1 MNMPPMNPDAA
12 RMNSMGADQ
21 YQMSQAMQ
29 QEQARGAQNAMTQST
44 QAVAQVDRVTDEMQS
59 AQAAQAAQESRASDF
74 LNARI
79 AALKNATTGNQGEQA
94 LREMDPQ
101 VLQAL
106 VNSL

>member
-44 QAVAQVDRVTDEMQS
+44 QAVAQVDRFADEMQS
-59 AQAAQAAQESRASDF
+59 AQAAQETRASDF
-74 LNARI
+74 LNARL

-94 LREMDPQ
+94 LREMDQ
-101 VLQAL
+101 EQLQAL

>member
-44 QAVAQVDRVTDEMQS
+44 QAIAQVDRVSDEMQS
-59 AQAAQAAQESRASDF
+59 AQAAQESRASDF

>member
-44 QAVAQVDRVTDEMQS
+44 QAVAQVDRFTDEMQS
-59 AQAAQAAQESRASDF
+59 AQAAQEARASDF
-74 LNARI
+74 LNARM

-101 VLQAL
+101 ELQAL
-106 VNSL
+106 VDSL

>member
-1 MNMPPMNPDAA
+1 MNPDAA

-29 QEQARGAQNAMTQST
+29 QEQARGAQNAMTQGT
-44 QAVAQVDRVTDEMQS
+44 QAVAQIDRVTDEMQS
-59 AQAAQAAQESRASDF
+59 AQAAQESRASDF

-94 LREMDPQ
+94 LREMDQ
-101 VLQAL
+101 ATLQAL
-106 VNSL
+106 INSL

>member
-44 QAVAQVDRVTDEMQS
+44 QAVAQVDRFTDEMQS
-59 AQAAQAAQESRASDF
+59 AQAAQETRASDF
-74 LNARI
+74 LNARL

-94 LREMDPQ
+94 LREMDQ
-101 VLQAL
+101 EQLQAL

>member
-29 QEQARGAQNAMTQST
+29 QEQARASQNMMTQGTQAIAQNERIADQ
-44 QAVAQVDRVTDEMQS
+44 MQS
-59 AQAAQAAQESRASDF
+59 AEAAQESAASDF
-74 LNARI
+74 LNARM

-94 LREMDPQ
+94 LRQMDPQ
-101 VLQAL
+101 MLQAL
-106 VNSL
+106 IDSL

>member
-44 QAVAQVDRVTDEMQS
+44 QAVAQVDRFTDEMQS
-59 AQAAQAAQESRASDF
+59 AQAAQETRASDF
-74 LNARI
+74 LNARL

-94 LREMDPQ
+94 LRAMDQ
-101 VLQAL
+101 EQLQAL
-106 VNSL
+106 VDSL

>member
-44 QAVAQVDRVTDEMQS
+44 QAVAQVDRFTDEMQS
-59 AQAAQAAQESRASDF
+59 AQAAQETRASDF
-74 LNARI
+74 LNARM

-94 LREMDPQ
+94 LREMDQ
-101 VLQAL
+101 ERLQAL
-106 VNSL
+106 VDSL

>member
-1 MNMPPMNPDAA
+1 MNPDAA

-44 QAVAQVDRVTDEMQS
+44 QAVAQADRFTDEMQS
-59 AQAAQAAQESRASDF
+59 AQAAQETRASDF
-74 LNARI
+74 LNARL

-94 LREMDPQ
+94 LREMDQ
-101 VLQAL
+101 EQLQAL
-106 VNSL
+106 VDSL

>member
-44 QAVAQVDRVTDEMQS
+44 QAVAQVDRFTDEMQS
-59 AQAAQAAQESRASDF
+59 AQAAQETRASDF
-74 LNARI
+74 LNARL

-94 LREMDPQ
+94 LREMDQ
-101 VLQAL
+101 EQLQAL
-106 VNSL
+106 VDSL

>member
-44 QAVAQVDRVTDEMQS
+44 QAVAQVDRFTDEMQS
-59 AQAAQAAQESRASDF
+59 AQAAQESRASDF

-79 AALKNATTGNQGEQA
+79 AALKNATTGNQGAEA
-94 LREMDPQ
+94 LQQMDPQ
-101 VLQAL
+101 ALQ
-106 VNSL
+106 SLIESMGS

>member
-29 QEQARGAQNAMTQST
+29 QEQARGAQNAMTQGT

-59 AQAAQAAQESRASDF
+59 AQAAQEARASDF
-74 LNARI
+74 LNARM

-94 LREMDPQ
+94 LREMDHE
-101 VLQAL
+101 VLQRL

>member
-29 QEQARGAQNAMTQST
+29 QEQARGAQNAMAQST

-59 AQAAQAAQESRASDF
+59 AQAAQEARASDF
-74 LNARI
+74 LNARM

>member
-1 MNMPPMNPDAA
+1 
-12 RMNSMGADQ
+12 
-21 YQMSQAMQ
+21 MQ

-59 AQAAQAAQESRASDF
+59 AQAAQESRASDF

-106 VNSL
+106 VNSLGD

>member
-21 YQMSQAMQ
+21 YQMSQAIQ
-29 QEQARGAQNAMTQST
+29 QEQARGSQNAMTQST
-44 QAVAQVDRVTDEMQS
+44 QAIAQVDRISDEMQS
-59 AQAAQAAQESRASDF
+59 AQAAQEARASDF
-74 LNARI
+74 LNARM

-101 VLQAL
+101 ELQAL
-106 VNSL
+106 DDSL

>member
-29 QEQARGAQNAMTQST
+29 QEQARGAQNAMTQGT
-44 QAVAQVDRVTDEMQS
+44 QAVAQIDRVTDEMQS
-59 AQAAQAAQESRASDF
+59 AQAAQESRASDF

-94 LREMDPQ
+94 LREMDQ
-101 VLQAL
+101 ATLQAL
-106 VNSL
+106 INSL

>member
-44 QAVAQVDRVTDEMQS
+44 QAVAQVDRFTDEMQS
-59 AQAAQAAQESRASDF
+59 AQAAQETRASDF
-74 LNARI
+74 LNARL

-94 LREMDPQ
+94 LREMDQ
-101 VLQAL
+101 ERLQAL
-106 VNSL
+106 VDSL

>member
-44 QAVAQVDRVTDEMQS
+44 QAVAQVDRFTDEMQS
-59 AQAAQAAQESRASDF
+59 AQAAQETRASDF
-74 LNARI
+74 LNARL

-101 VLQAL
+101 ELQAL
-106 VNSL
+106 VDNL

>member
-44 QAVAQVDRVTDEMQS
+44 QAVAQVDRVADEMQS
-59 AQAAQAAQESRASDF
+59 AQAAQESRASDF

-79 AALKNATTGNQGEQA
+79 AALKNATTGNKGEQA

-101 VLQAL
+101 MLQAL
-106 VNSL
+106 VDSL